1 VQRQK
6 NGSTEPYPLSFVIVE
21 SPSSILKSLAPMLDN
36 PEKTARLLAALKAAV
51 PFEVELT
58 PAVVK
63 QLQAEDFAYADQ
75 THRTVSDLSYAGDE
89 GGIVCHIAP
98 PDEQRALFI
107 SLTHVRMPR
116 TMPLAVAV
124 IDYQK
129 HRVKKMKKQ
138 AHLQ

>member
-1 VQRQK
+1 
-6 NGSTEPYPLSFVIVE
+6 
-21 SPSSILKSLAPMLDN
+21 MLDN
-36 PEKTARLLAALKAAV
+36 PEKTARLLAALKGAV
-51 PFEVELT
+51 PFDVELT

-63 QLQAEDFAYADQ
+63 QLQSEKFAHAVQ

-89 GGIVCHIAP
+89 GGILCHIVP

-107 SLTHVRMPR
+107 SLTHIRMPR
-116 TMPLAVAV
+116 TMPLAAAV

-129 HRVKKMKKQ
+129 HRVMRLKKQ